1 MPIPFLD
8 LTRQHREIEAE
19 LQAAFVPVLRRGQFI
34 LGPEVAAFEAEWARY
49 CAAPAAA
56 GVASGTDALALAL
69 VATGA
74 VRKGRGDEVI
84 TNPLTAGYTALAILN
99 AGGVPVFADIDPH
112 TYTLDP
118 ASVEKLLTPRTR
130 AIVPVHLYGQC
141 ADMDRLQPIASE
153 FDIPLIEDAAQAIG
167 AAWRDRRAGCFPG

>member
-1 MPIPFLD
+1 
-8 LTRQHREIEAE
+8 
-19 LQAAFVPVLRRGQFI
+19 
-34 LGPEVAAFEAEWARY
+34 FEAEWARY

-74 VRKGRGDEVI
+74 VRKGRGDEII

-130 AIVPVHLYGQC
+130 AIVPVHLYGQL
-141 ADMDRLQPIASE
+141 ADMDALCAVAARHDLVV
-153 FDIPLIEDAAQAIG
+153 IEDVAQAHG
-167 AAWRDRRAGCFPG
+167 ARHDGKPAGSFGPAAAFSFYPTKNLGACGDGGAVVARDAGLIQ